1 MHLILFDCDINE
13 LEDYFQLAC
22 QMREGAGEVEA
33 GGSCDSLRE
42 DTGED
47 GLAES
52 AVTNSFL

>member
-1 MHLILFDCDINE
+1 
-13 LEDYFQLAC
+13 
-22 QMREGAGEVEA
+22 MREGAGEVEA

-47 GLAES
+47 SLAES